1 MDSLE
6 YVRGIPAA
14 LYKKE
19 PLEFQGFE
27 WWSVSNVLYNDVVT
41 ITHFCC
47 PLGGSQFTMGD
58 LLSELVKFISSIS
71 GNEPDCIYALANQQS
86 RKDSDLSPACAC
98 WSIHEYIAE
107 EVD

>member
-19 PLEFQGFE
+19 PLESQGFE

-41 ITHFCC
+41 IRFVLPSWRVAVHD
-47 PLGGSQFTMGD
+47 GGF
-58 LLSELVKFISSIS
+58 VF
-71 GNEPDCIYALANQQS
+71 
-86 RKDSDLSPACAC
+86 
-98 WSIHEYIAE
+98 
-107 EVD
+107 

>member
-19 PLEFQGFE
+19 PLEFQRFE

-41 ITHFCC
+41 PSWRVAVHD
-47 PLGGSQFTMGD
+47 GGF
-58 LLSELVKFISSIS
+58 V
-71 GNEPDCIYALANQQS
+71 
-86 RKDSDLSPACAC
+86 
-98 WSIHEYIAE
+98 
-107 EVD
+107 V

>member
-41 ITHFCC
+41 IRFDSHGTKKLSIAVCEEQKRVAVHD
-47 PLGGSQFTMGD
+47 GGF
-58 LLSELVKFISSIS
+58 V
-71 GNEPDCIYALANQQS
+71 
-86 RKDSDLSPACAC
+86 
-98 WSIHEYIAE
+98 
-107 EVD
+107 V